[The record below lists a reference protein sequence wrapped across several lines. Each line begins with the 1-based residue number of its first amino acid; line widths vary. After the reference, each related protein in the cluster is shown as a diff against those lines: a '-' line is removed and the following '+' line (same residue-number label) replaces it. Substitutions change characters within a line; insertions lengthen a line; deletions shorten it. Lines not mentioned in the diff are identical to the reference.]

1 MNGKVPGAPRLHEIS
16 NKEAGSLST
25 IRPSLFDQKPRGLEA
40 ATAKAQGTAEAAAA
54 NAALGEAH
62 IGGKQHQTKRYA
74 KAGAHRSKTQKSAHG
89 SPGSRRGKMTVQP
102 AQSPEDRPVLP
113 PLPSGSRSCKTWSI
127 IDLAGKSMQVCA

>member
-1 MNGKVPGAPRLHEIS
+1 
-16 NKEAGSLST
+16 
-25 IRPSLFDQKPRGLEA
+25 A
-40 ATAKAQGTAEAAAA
+40 ATSAPAPVPAAAVVATAPVEKAAAVDAPAAVKTAAAVDSAAA

-113 PLPSGSRSCKTWSI
+113 PLPSGSRSC
-127 IDLAGKSMQVCA
+127 